1 MGEVEAYLTALPQA
15 ALDNLYAD
23 PWTCQAV
30 FRSLPALAKQW
41 VLRLAF
47 ASPSIT
53 RSRLLQHW
61 TSPRFQSQGEAAL
74 RRLLALRIL
83 RERLPADRRDH
94 GGGDEA
100 DVMEVMEPLG
110 GGVAYEFNKHFGS
123 NFQKMD
129 GEGEE
134 EEEAMPTR
142 EELAAFTTSCWDTIF
157 LFIMG
162 STVIQPP
169 SDRVVSLL
177 TRGEFMVV
185 HEEDQSIRI
194 ADKGFPFLLK
204 DLRTQVWTLLLLY
217 LRSLQEEKA
226 NVHDVLSFLFRLS
239 FLTVGEGYQMDD
251 LAFSESGLLQ
261 DLQDLGIIYRKH
273 KDSKWLYPTQLAIGL
288 SSTEA
293 AKRDQEGWIIVGT
306 DYRIYAYTSSPVK
319 LLLLSL
325 FTQIEYQLPNMVMG
339 ILLRENIRQAVQVGI
354 SANQILQFLE
364 TNAHP
369 QMKQNTPIIPES
381 IADQLRLWEA
391 EDRRLSLSSGYFY
404 DDFASLAA
412 FKKAEKYARD
422 VGALIY
428 SDATK
433 RFLFVSEPGHQ
444 LLRRYVKQHLSS
456 SSSSSTLTSK

>member
-1 MGEVEAYLTALPQA
+1 MIWE
-15 ALDNLYAD
+15 
-23 PWTCQAV
+23 
-30 FRSLPALAKQW
+30 RSLPALAKQW

-123 NFQKMD
+123 NFQKVLTESGTAPWKERSTVGLGLDGEDGEMD

-204 DLRTQVWTLLLLY
+204 DLRTQVWILLLLY

-273 KDSKWLYPTQLAIGL
+273 RDSKWLYPTQLAIGL

-391 EDRRLSLSSGYFY
+391 EDRRLSLSPGYFY

-422 VGALIY
+422 VGALLY
-428 SDATK
+428 SDAAK
-433 RFLFVSEPGHQ
+433 RFLFVTEQGHQ

-456 SSSSSTLTSK
+456 SSSSLTPK